1 MCTKYNFVFH
11 NCPHPAPACP
21 GSISADG
28 HWSEAGIMLGRNT
41 WFCQIQ
47 VIIAK
52 KKKERKEKKLFSV
65 SKGGFNG
72 EAETIGSKGYFTLDN
87 FLIKLNFKNKKN
99 AVILKIKKKKK
110 NTRVG
115 CHALLQGF
123 FPTQGMNPG
132 LPHCRR
138 ILDHLSY
145 QAIL

>member
-72 EAETIGSKGYFTLDN
+72 EAETNSSTGYT
-87 FLIKLNFKNKKN
+87 
-99 AVILKIKKKKK
+99 
-110 NTRVG
+110 G
-115 CHALLQGF
+115 
-123 FPTQGMNPG
+123 
-132 LPHCRR
+132 
-138 ILDHLSY
+138 
-145 QAIL
+145 